1 MEQEEGSQQ
10 HAAAAAEDASGR
22 FGIRF
27 AGGQWVTS
35 GHSQQ
40 LAMPQMQHVPEFGVT
55 IPANPFLERADTME
69 AFSKSAT
76 LDPSP
81 TTGQL
86 AAPAEKEKE
95 RQHSAWRMSGIA
107 IGDLF
112 QITADPKV
120 QKRVMKAD
128 SNNDGRISRKDIL
141 KVMQSEASAKHKL
154 KWGLIIGGTLLVFCL
169 LMLAANAALTYVVV
183 SMSKDTSVQTS
194 GVMTDKS
201 GTTVVGT
208 AQAAETA
215 DLLYAY
221 HTPADAAASLLSLKQ
236 LLVTADSGTMSAY
249 QVLSATLVAGK
260 RLDFVVA
267 APTQDASGNGPVAE
281 MIRIVISEEGVHEVR
296 SGSIEQA
303 SGGGRRLLVT
313 PSNSKA
319 SVTGL
324 VTNTA
329 TSTCSA
335 TSGGTCSKAA
345 TQMSCPPVPV
355 CGMDG
360 KYYATRCLA
369 AKAGTTVKCMSCGTN
384 CAAPNPRP
392 AGMPD
397 NLSSYDGPNYVRT
410 SPPPPAGGSAAATAA
425 GGLAR
430 PGGLPA
436 NLGSHGQD
444 YVRTRPPPP
453 SPTAKNTKPASVK
466 KPK

>member
-1 MEQEEGSQQ
+1 
-10 HAAAAAEDASGR
+10 
-22 FGIRF
+22 
-27 AGGQWVTS
+27 
-35 GHSQQ
+35 
-40 LAMPQMQHVPEFGVT
+40 
-55 IPANPFLERADTME
+55 
-69 AFSKSAT
+69 
-76 LDPSP
+76 
-81 TTGQL
+81 
-86 AAPAEKEKE
+86 
-95 RQHSAWRMSGIA
+95 
-107 IGDLF
+107 
-112 QITADPKV
+112 
-120 QKRVMKAD
+120 
-128 SNNDGRISRKDIL
+128 
-141 KVMQSEASAKHKL
+141 
-154 KWGLIIGGTLLVFCL
+154 
-169 LMLAANAALTYVVV
+169 
-183 SMSKDTSVQTS
+183 MSKDTSVQTS

-201 GTTVVGT
+201 GTTVVGELQRQPVRWLAGCSCSAGPSFPTFRSSLLHLLSPAAGT

-329 TSTCSA
+329 TSTCSGELRAFGACLLCCWQASSQSHCLPAPLAAPLTACSAASLLLAA

-355 CGMDG
+355 CGMG
-360 KYYATRCLA
+360 E
-369 AKAGTTVKCMSCGTN
+369 CG
-384 CAAPNPRP
+384 C
-392 AGMPD
+392 
-397 NLSSYDGPNYVRT
+397 
-410 SPPPPAGGSAAATAA
+410 SA
-425 GGLAR
+425 
-430 PGGLPA
+430 
-436 NLGSHGQD
+436 
-444 YVRTRPPPP
+444 
-453 SPTAKNTKPASVK
+453 
-466 KPK
+466 